1 MERLKQAVELAR
13 QKREIFK
20 DQSENTI
27 NLNSKLPLNA
37 PKSSG
42 KEIIT
47 YTHTKRITVPKK
59 VLQQKRLISKV
70 LDPAVVASY
79 KLLRTQVLRRMK
91 DNHWNTLAITS
102 PGTGEGKTLTSV
114 NLAISLAREVN
125 HTVLLVD
132 LDLRR
137 PSVSSCF
144 GYAPEYG
151 LNDYLEYN
159 ISLSEILINPEIE
172 RLVILPGREATFN
185 SSELLSS
192 PKMVELVDE
201 LKTRYPTRIVIF
213 DMPPMLIADDV
224 LVFTPYVDAFLL
236 VIEEG
241 KTKENELL
249 RSVDLLK
256 QSNVIGTVLN
266 KSTEV
271 MSNYY

>member
-1 MERLKQAVELAR
+1 
-13 QKREIFK
+13 
-20 DQSENTI
+20 
-27 NLNSKLPLNA
+27 
-37 PKSSG
+37 
-42 KEIIT
+42 
-47 YTHTKRITVPKK
+47 
-59 VLQQKRLISKV
+59 
-70 LDPAVVASY
+70 
-79 KLLRTQVLRRMK
+79 MK